1 MINMGTFYWLAT
13 EAAMGEMSESAGGF
27 GLSFDILEANLVNL
41 SIVIAL
47 VVYFGRGFL
56 GKILSERQS
65 AIATAI
71 QEAEQRK
78 RKAAEE
84 LANEQQKLAQ
94 SQQEAQRIR
103 DAAAA
108 SAKAAKAEIL
118 ARAAQEVQRLRETA
132 TQDTTSSQE
141 RAILELRQQV
151 AAQAIKQVEVQIL
164 SKLGNNQSAQQQLVD
179 RSIALLGGKS

>member
-1 MINMGTFYWLAT
+1 MINMGTFYRLAT
-13 EAAMGEMSESAGGF
+13 EAAMGELTESGGGF
-27 GLSFDILEANLVNL
+27 GLNFDILGSNIINLV
-41 SIVIAL
+41 IVIAL
-47 VVYFGRGFL
+47 LVYFLRGL
-56 GKILSERQS
+56 IGKILTERQS
-65 AIATAI
+65 GIATAI

-78 RKAAEE
+78 RKATEE

-103 DAAAA
+103 ENAES

-118 ARAAQEVQRLRETA
+118 AHVALEIQRLRETA

-151 AAQAIKQVEVQIL
+151 AAQAIKQVEAELLKKL
-164 SKLGNNQSAQQQLVD
+164 SNNPKAQQQLID